1 MTAQTRPRIL
11 SFTTL
16 FPNPA
21 EPGRGSF
28 VRNRLAAVSR
38 DADLTVVAPV
48 NVGRRPSALRLP
60 FRRLDPAGF
69 TVLHPRFAV
78 LPGILKSWDAALLHG
93 ETWPQI
99 AGAVGAS
106 PIDLVDAHYAYPDG
120 VAAARIADAL
130 GKPFVLTVRGSD
142 LEVLAR
148 DSARRPAIER
158 TVRRA
163 DAVVAVSA
171 SLARRA
177 VELGASR
184 SRVFEIGNGVD
195 LGMFSPGDRSAARR
209 ALGLPETAAIVLA
222 VGRLDPVKGL
232 DLLVAA
238 MAFLRDRSS
247 RGVQLHVIGEGP
259 ARASIE
265 RLVRER
271 GLREHV
277 VLHGELP
284 SSSLSTWYSS
294 ADVVALLSHSEGC
307 PNVVIEALACGRP
320 VVATRVGGVPELVR
334 EGETGL
340 LVDRRDPAHVADRL
354 LQALGREWDSTDLSS
369 HVRNRSWDDVARR
382 QLDVYRG
389 VLEAS

>member
-28 VRNRLAAVSR
+28 VRNRLAAVAR
-38 DADLTVVAPV
+38 EADLTVVAPV

-60 FRRLDPAGF
+60 FRRRDPAGF

-78 LPGILKSWDAALLHG
+78 LPGILKSWDAVLLHG

-99 AGAVGAS
+99 AGAVGAN
-106 PIDLVDAHYAYPDG
+106 PVDLVDAHYAYPDG
-120 VAAARIADAL
+120 AAAARIADAL

-148 DSARRPAIER
+148 DPARRLAIER

-177 VELGASR
+177 VELGASG

-209 ALGLPETAAIVLA
+209 ALGLPPAAAIVLA

-238 MAFLRDRSS
+238 MPFLRERSS
-247 RGVQLHVIGEGP
+247 RGVQLHLIGEGP

-271 GLREHV
+271 GLREQV
-277 VLHGELP
+277 VLHGELS

-320 VVATRVGGVPELVR
+320 VVATRVGGVPELIQ

-354 LQALGREWDSTDLSS
+354 LQALDREWDSTDLSS

>member
-28 VRNRLAAVSR
+28 VRNRLAAVAR
-38 DADLTVVAPV
+38 EADLTVVAPV

-60 FRRLDPAGF
+60 FRRRDPAGF

-78 LPGILKSWDAALLHG
+78 LPGILKSWDAVLLHG

-99 AGAVGAS
+99 AGAVGAN
-106 PIDLVDAHYAYPDG
+106 PVDLVDAHYAYPDG
-120 VAAARIADAL
+120 AAAARIADAL

-148 DSARRPAIER
+148 DPARRPAIER

-177 VELGASR
+177 VELGASG

-209 ALGLPETAAIVLA
+209 ALGLPPAAAIVLA

-238 MAFLRDRSS
+238 MPFLRERSS
-247 RGVQLHVIGEGP
+247 RGVQLHLIGEGP

-271 GLREHV
+271 GLREQV
-277 VLHGELP
+277 VLHGELS

-320 VVATRVGGVPELVR
+320 VVATRVGGVPELIR

-354 LQALGREWDSTDLSS
+354 LQALDREWDSTDLSS